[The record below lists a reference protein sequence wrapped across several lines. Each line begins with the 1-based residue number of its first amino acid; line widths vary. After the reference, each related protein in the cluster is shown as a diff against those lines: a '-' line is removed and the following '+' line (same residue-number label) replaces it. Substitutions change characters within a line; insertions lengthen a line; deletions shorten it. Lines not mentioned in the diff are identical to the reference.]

1 MRTPSLRHAILLA
14 LVLGLIGAGP
24 PGQHG
29 PGTVGEFTALSYNV
43 AGLPE
48 AIGGEEP
55 GRHSPKISP
64 LLNDYDLVLLQES
77 WKDDVHELGQQ
88 QPAPAELLGQWPLP
102 FYHHVVVADADHPYQ
117 STPADHP
124 YGTDL
129 RRAPNGPTLVADGLN
144 RLSRFPF
151 RPIDLD
157 EDGELTRGLSSW
169 PGGSGYED
177 TIEVTRRMW
186 ETCHGDLAMVAAE
199 EALHLLGV
207 YEALEPTGLT
217 GQRDGLIDGG
227 AADCL
232 AQKGFSLARTELAPG
247 VEVDVYNLHAGA
259 SGHERDR
266 VARAEDFA
274 QLAEFI
280 AEHSEG
286 RAVLL
291 GGDVNL
297 RVDHDNPGRAEF
309 DEIVWEGFQATT
321 GVTDVCAVLD
331 CGDDAFVHDKFAF
344 RSGGGVQLT
353 PHNHRF
359 ERERFQN
366 DDGEPLSDHDPLAVD
381 FRWRAVGGSA
391 GR

>member
-1 MRTPSLRHAILLA
+1 MRTSRLRHAILLMV
-14 LVLGLIGAGP
+14 VLALIGAGP
-24 PGQHG
+24 PGQPG
-29 PGTVGEFTALSYNV
+29 SGTVGEFTALSYNV

-48 AIGGEEP
+48 ALGGEEP

-77 WKDDVHELGQQ
+77 WKDDFHGLGEQ
-88 QPAPAELLGQWPLP
+88 QPPLAPVLDQWPLP
-102 FYHHVVVADADHPYQ
+102 FYHHLIVADADHPYR

-129 RRAPNGPTLVADGLN
+129 RRVPHGPTLIADGLN

-151 RPIDLD
+151 RAIDVDAD
-157 EDGELTRGLSSW
+157 EELTRGLSTW
-169 PGGSGYED
+169 PAPGADDD
-177 TIEVTRRMW
+177 TIDVTRRMW
-186 ETCHGDLAMVAAE
+186 ETCHGDLAMVVAE
-199 EALHLLGV
+199 EALDALGLS
-207 YEALEPTGLT
+207 EALEPTGLT
-217 GQRDGLIDGG
+217 GQRDGLIDDG

-232 AQKGFSLARTELAPG
+232 AQKGFSLARTEVARG

-266 VARAEDFA
+266 VARAEDVA

-280 AEHSEG
+280 AEHSAG

-297 RVDHDNPGRAEF
+297 RVDHDNPGRGEF
-309 DEIVWEGFQATT
+309 DEMIWKGFQATT
-321 GVTDVCAVLD
+321 GLTDVCAVLE

-344 RSGGGVQLT
+344 RSGGGVELT
-353 PHNHRF
+353 PRDHRF
-359 ERERFQN
+359 ERETFQN
-366 DDGEPLSDHDPLAVD
+366 ADGEPLSDHDPLAVD
-381 FRWRAVGGSA
+381 FRWRAA
-391 GR
+391 GVASGR